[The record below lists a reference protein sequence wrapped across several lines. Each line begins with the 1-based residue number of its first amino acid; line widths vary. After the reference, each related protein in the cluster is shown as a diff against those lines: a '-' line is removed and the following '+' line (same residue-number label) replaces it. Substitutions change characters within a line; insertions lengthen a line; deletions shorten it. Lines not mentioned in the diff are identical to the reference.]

1 MSDIANL
8 FSGDVGATS
17 NTMMAQGLRYVNSKS
32 KVSFTRFNALFRFGG
47 DPKRVTIFGESA
59 GGYSVALLMLS
70 PLASGLYQNVIMES
84 GTAVALSA
92 SLERDEADFRA
103 RYMYQ

>member
-1 MSDIANL
+1 
-8 FSGDVGATS
+8 
-17 NTMMAQGLRYVNSKS
+17 
-32 KVSFTRFNALFRFGG
+32 
-47 DPKRVTIFGESA
+47 
-59 GGYSVALLMLS
+59 MLS

-103 RYMYQ
+103 RYKYQQNPADKIGINRKFNFRGFFFENYIVVKNRIVLRL